1 MKNYKLKNG
10 KMKNYEETK
19 TSKKHQK
26 RRRRGPGP
34 LLKDAACK
42 IMYYSSGIMHL
53 RRFGRQ
59 FCSKTSEI
67 HKKTICFRT
76 KQQKRPRKSAWIH
89 VLMLGKD
96 RADFTENVAG
106 IPAQIRWLE
115 LEQWPFEVRKKRPK

>member
-1 MKNYKLKNG
+1 MGVTPSTDPEMEKLKTR
-10 KMKNYEETK
+10 KKRK

-59 FCSKTSEI
+59 FCSKTSEN
-67 HKKTICFRT
+67 HKNNMCFSAFFERQFAE
-76 KQQKRPRKSAWIH
+76 KCPDSRFDAWKR
-89 VLMLGKD
+89 
-96 RADFTENVAG
+96 
-106 IPAQIRWLE
+106 
-115 LEQWPFEVRKKRPK
+115 